1 MKLET
6 AEWTAQQD
14 FVVAV
19 AGAGIWRDNDDGPE
33 SEANVAGKTEP
44 PDQSRKATGG

>member
-14 FVVAV
+14 CVVAV
-19 AGAGIWRDNDDGPE
+19 ADAGIWGDNDDGPE

-44 PDQSRKATGG
+44 PDQSRKTTGE